1 MRTVLLAGAAVL
13 LLLPAASAQQAAVAQ
28 PPIAGVWKFNPEKSG
43 TRIPPGAAE
52 FRQYAMRPD
61 GFLVGILVTFQPDG
75 SFRTLQF
82 TAKRDGKDYA
92 EYSDQNLAD
101 TIAAGTPTART
112 YSETAIDA
120 DTTQW
125 IDKVNGKITAQG
137 RKIVSADRKTLTIT
151 VDGHPQARIYD
162 RIR

>member
-1 MRTVLLAGAAVL
+1 MRTLLFAGAAVL
-13 LLLPAASAQQAAVAQ
+13 LLLSPASAQQPAAAQ
-28 PPIAGVWKFNPEKSG
+28 PRIAGVWKFNPEKSG

-52 FRQYAMRPD
+52 FRQYIMRPD
-61 GFLVGILVTFQPDG
+61 GFLVGLLVTFQADG
-75 SFRTLQF
+75 SFHTLQF
-82 TAKRDGKDYA
+82 TAKGDGKDYA
-92 EYSDQNLAD
+92 EYSDQNLAE
-101 TIAAGTPTART
+101 TTATGAPTART

-137 RKIVSADRKTLTIT
+137 RKIVSPDGKTMTIT
-151 VDGHPQARIYD
+151 VDGNPQPRVYD